1 MANWADTSYVIVDKG
16 ARELYNLMSN
26 LKQRSEPLHPNSWGN
41 NWLGNLVI
49 ALGGDWERVDCRGA
63 WLEMEWNEEAEELR
77 FRTESAWTHPHEVM
91 ELVKEK
97 FPDISIFFIS
107 EEPGMEIYVTN
118 DSKGLYYPYRYF
130 CAPYDGECAYFD
142 ENGEQRFL
150 ADISNCIGKE
160 VKTLADVRDAVIEYN
175 EEHEDEPL
183 DYGIYDVIDTIY

>member
-16 ARELYNLMSN
+16 ARELYNIMRDLE
-26 LKQRSEPLHPNSWGN
+26 QRLEPLHPNGWGN
-41 NWLGNLVI
+41 TWLGNLVI
-49 ALGGDWERVDCRGA
+49 ALGGDWERVHCRGE
-63 WLEMEWNEEAEELR
+63 WDEMEWNEEAEELR
-77 FRTESAWTHPHEVM
+77 FRTESAWSHPHEVM

-97 FPDISIFFIS
+97 FPGISIFFIS

-130 CAPYDGECAYFD
+130 LAPYDGEWHYYED
-142 ENGEQRFL
+142 GEEEKFL

-160 VKTLADVRDAVIEYN
+160 VKALADVRDAVIEYN

>member
-16 ARELYNLMSN
+16 ARELYNIMRDLE
-26 LKQRSEPLHPNSWGN
+26 QRLEPLHPNGWGN
-41 NWLGNLVI
+41 TWLGNLVI
-49 ALGGDWERVDCRGA
+49 ALGGDWERVHCRGE
-63 WLEMEWNEEAEELR
+63 WDEMEWNEEAEELR
-77 FRTESAWTHPHEVM
+77 FRTESAWSHPHEVM

-130 CAPYDGECAYFD
+130 LAPYDGEWHYYED
-142 ENGEQRFL
+142 EEEEKFL

-160 VKTLADVRDAVIEYN
+160 VKALADVRDAVIEYT
-175 EEHEDEPL
+175 EEHEDETL